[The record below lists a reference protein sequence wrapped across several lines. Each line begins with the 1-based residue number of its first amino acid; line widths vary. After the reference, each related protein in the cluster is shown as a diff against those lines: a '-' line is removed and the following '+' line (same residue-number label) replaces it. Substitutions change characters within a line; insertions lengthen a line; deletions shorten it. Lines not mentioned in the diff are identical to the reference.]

1 MPITFPSTPTLNQ
14 QHITGGKTWIWN
26 GTNWAASVPAGN
38 ISPNVLSISSNVVP
52 AATTTYDLGT
62 DTARWRDLYLAGNTI
77 DLGGTAIKSTVS
89 GVTISSAA
97 NANIAVGIAV
107 DTVRLGTG
115 ANAITITATNT
126 GLQTINSANVVIPI
140 GGGGSTVTV
149 ANTAPLTP
157 SVGSM
162 WLDND
167 TGDFRVYFGNA
178 WAGIGLGPIG
188 ATGPAGTNGATGATG
203 TAGTNGAIGA
213 TGASGPGAN
222 QLLNTNSS
230 VTFSNLTVSSLISL
244 TATSEN
250 ITSITG
256 ATGTV
261 SHDLSSSTIFFHTSL
276 VGNFTANFVNVPTTN
291 NRVISVV
298 LILQQGATPF
308 ICNAVQIDGAAQ
320 TVYYINAA
328 APAGTANRRETQSFS
343 LVRSANAWTVLGTL
357 GSFG

>member
-1 MPITFPSTPTLNQ
+1 MPILFPDNPTVGQVYTNN
-14 QHITGGKTWIWN
+14 GRTWTYN
-26 GTNWAASVPAGN
+26 GRFW
-38 ISPNVLSISSNVVP
+38 
-52 AATTTYDLGT
+52 YLG
-62 DTARWRDLYLAGNTI
+62 
-77 DLGGTAIKSTVS
+77 
-89 GVTISSAA
+89 
-97 NANIAVGIAV
+97 
-107 DTVRLGTG
+107 
-115 ANAITITATNT
+115 
-126 GLQTINSANVVIPI
+126 
-140 GGGGSTVTV
+140 
-149 ANTAPLTP
+149 APT
-157 SVGSM
+157 
-162 WLDND
+162 
-167 TGDFRVYFGNA
+167 
-178 WAGIGLGPIG
+178 
-188 ATGPAGTNGATGATG
+188 GATGATG
-203 TAGTNGAIGA
+203 ATGLTGNTGPTGATGIGA

-308 ICNAVQIDGAAQ
+308 ICNAVQIDGVAQ

>member
-1 MPITFPSTPTLNQ
+1 
-14 QHITGGKTWIWN
+14 
-26 GTNWAASVPAGN
+26 
-38 ISPNVLSISSNVVP
+38 
-52 AATTTYDLGT
+52 
-62 DTARWRDLYLAGNTI
+62 
-77 DLGGTAIKSTVS
+77 
-89 GVTISSAA
+89 
-97 NANIAVGIAV
+97 
-107 DTVRLGTG
+107 LGTG

-126 GLQTINSANVVIPI
+126 GLQTINSANAIVPI
-140 GGGGSTVTV
+140 GGGSTVTV

-188 ATGPAGTNGATGATG
+188 ATGPAGTNGTNGATGATG

-261 SHDLSSSTIFFHTSL
+261 SHDLSSSTIFFHSSL

-308 ICNAVQIDGAAQ
+308 ICNAVQIDGVAQ